1 MSAHVPT
8 ASAVPAFI
16 ATAPPRPPRER
27 RLDLDRAKGVAI
39 LVVVFGHIVA
49 GAPPRGA
56 EWWDLL
62 RTAIYAFHMPFFL
75 YLSGVVFALAATHR
89 TPMSGMP
96 ALAAKRAARLLPPF
110 FLFGL
115 LILGGKLAAQQF
127 VHVDNQPD
135 GLLGGL
141 RDLIFTT
148 ARSPATSV
156 WYLWVL
162 FVCSIAAPPVWRRI
176 GAPGLVL
183 LGLLLLA
190 LDPPSILYADRLA
203 RHAVFFA
210 IGIWAAEREALLLPV
225 FTRFLALWWLAF
237 LAALL
242 LAVFGPLQGDLA
254 LLVCGLLS
262 IPALHGLM
270 RTGPVSRW
278 QWPLALGQATM
289 VIYLFNTIA
298 IGVAKAAL
306 ILAGIGWTATGFW
319 IHIPVLTA
327 AGVLLPILGKRVV
340 LRRIPVLDRMTS

>member
-1 MSAHVPT
+1 MSTT
-8 ASAVPAFI
+8 AAPLPAFV
-16 ATAPPRPPRER
+16 ATAPARPPRER

-39 LVVVFGHIVA
+39 LIVVFGHIVA
-49 GAPPRGA
+49 GAPPPGA

-75 YLSGVVFALAATHR
+75 YLSGTVFGLMGTQR
-89 TPMSGMP
+89 TPISGIP
-96 ALAAKRAARLLPPF
+96 ALASKRAARLLPPF

-115 LILGGKLAAQQF
+115 LILFGKLAAEQF

-141 RDLIFTT
+141 RDLLFTT

-162 FVCSIAAPPVWRRI
+162 FVCSIAAPPIWRRI

-183 LGLLLLA
+183 IGLLLLA

-210 IGIWAAEREALLLPV
+210 IGVWAAEREALLLPLY
-225 FTRFLALWWLAF
+225 TRYLALWWLAF
-237 LAALL
+237 VAALL
-242 LAVFGPLQGDLA
+242 LAVFGPLEGDLA
-254 LLVCGLLS
+254 LLICGLLS
-262 IPALHGLM
+262 IPALHGAM
-270 RTGPVSRW
+270 RVGPITRR
-278 QWPLALGQATM
+278 QWPLALGTASM

-306 ILAGIGWTATGFW
+306 ILAGIGWTASGFW
-319 IHIPVLTA
+319 VHIPVLTA
-327 AGVLLPILGKRVV
+327 AGVLLPILGKRLV